1 MFQSLWRS
9 VWWFLTKPNIL
20 LHPAIVHLGIYPRKT
35 YIYTKAGTWMFMAA
49 LFETAK
55 IWSNQDVFQ

>member
-20 LHPAIVHLGIYPRKT
+20 LTYNSAIVHLGIYPRT
-35 YIYTKAGTWMFMAA
+35 IYIYTKAGTWMVMAA
-49 LFETAK
+49 F
-55 IWSNQDVFQ
+55 I